1 MYYDGGQ
8 VWYGPLVKLRPLRW
22 YDRIKTGPSPEDDAL
37 LQLTREIAV
46 RLDSRFW
53 YRQIVWGRFVRGG
66 VGWMITM
73 PVISREFWLGPL
85 GIPLAEL
92 MVPEYLK
99 GKLSLDEWR
108 ILIEMHLLRL
118 KAFNSGRMSRLL
130 GVMALMILGAFGAL
144 LIVFYIFVG
153 RPWGPILVFPAWG
166 VPILLSL
173 LWVRRS
179 LRAWEFELDGNAASQ
194 FGTEQVTQ
202 VLEKMQGLNPRATLS
217 SLADRF
223 SVFWTPSIG
232 KRMDELRDKRFVGPP
247 RPSRMSKIGF
257 RGRAIIIVLGVAI
270 FWGSGVVAGNLYG
283 RGQETVACLT
293 NTCAALVIIAA
304 VGYWSAI
311 LGGLSM
317 IPVVLRRV
325 RHARRKKKYQV

>member
-1 MYYDGGQ
+1 MEDFHLGCIRLVLSCWGDIVIFQPVYLSGIIPLSVLRWGQ

-92 MVPEYLK
+92 MFPEYLK

-130 GVMALMILGAFGAL
+130 GMMGLMILG
-144 LIVFYIFVG
+144 
-153 RPWGPILVFPAWG
+153 R
-166 VPILLSL
+166 
-173 LWVRRS
+173 
-179 LRAWEFELDGNAASQ
+179 LR
-194 FGTEQVTQ
+194 
-202 VLEKMQGLNPRATLS
+202 LS
-217 SLADRF
+217 SSSSTFLSKDHGARF
-223 SVFWTPSIG
+223 SFSQPWA
-232 KRMDELRDKRFVGPP
+232 P
-247 RPSRMSKIGF
+247 RSCYLCS
-257 RGRAIIIVLGVAI
+257 
-270 FWGSGVVAGNLYG
+270 GSGD
-283 RGQETVACLT
+283 R
-293 NTCAALVIIAA
+293 
-304 VGYWSAI
+304 
-311 LGGLSM
+311 
-317 IPVVLRRV
+317 
-325 RHARRKKKYQV
+325 